1 MFINYRT
8 YNMKVSLIYLLVFLS
23 MSFSYAQIKNIN
35 PSNQRIESFNSEQ
48 GFNQNTVSAII
59 SDSKGYL
66 WVGTPNGLMRY
77 DGYSFDYYYHDHENE
92 QSLINNYV
100 SHLLSDSKG
109 RIWIA
114 TREGLTVYL
123 TDKERFQPL
132 DESIKKATFIKEDSK
147 NRIFVGGAKTIEVY
161 NAGHTDLE
169 TLEKIA
175 ELNLEAVIGE
185 DVIMDI
191 SFYSDTELVVATSTK
206 IYKVDINE
214 KSNYTIGVIELQLDD
229 TINQIKKIIKVDNS
243 LWIGTNSGLY
253 QTFHENS
260 RLITVGSHFTLDEQY
275 SDVPF
280 DILSLFLDK
289 EGKLWVGTRK
299 NGIVCYDAKT
309 SEFVSFKF
317 ESKYNNGLTSNR
329 INCFFEDDFGV
340 LWIGTAQG
348 GLDKFD
354 KNQKPFQ
361 NYSHNPYDDNSFS
374 SNLITDIT
382 EASDGRIWLS
392 FFESAISRT
401 EEKLNIQ
408 TVNQIHF
415 NRLEKQLST
424 LKDQWVLQLYQDHKG
439 YWWISTSEGLYLYDE
454 KSDTLKNVQIRLEGE
469 LVNPIFYRLID
480 QINSNQIILGGAKI
494 MMLNNPWQAILNNEP
509 IEVGK
514 PLFDLGSN
522 NQINEYLKDDFGN
535 LWFATIK
542 GVYRV
547 ANNNEKW
554 LVKNH
559 ISTSPNEKGLKL
571 SNNRVLSIHKSLNN
585 NIWLGTFGGGLM
597 KIQLN
602 ISGEPVEVKGY
613 YKKDGLRDEAIYGIL
628 EDDNEQL
635 WLSTD
640 MGIGHFDPVKET
652 FDFYDVNNG
661 ILSNNFR
668 QSAYL
673 KTKNGTMLMGGVG
686 GLTVFNPSQ
695 INKNKITPK
704 ILISRLKI
712 NNQPIVVGEKIN
724 NKVILEHSISDT
736 KELVVGNNSRNLSLD
751 IIVQHSATPN
761 KNKLAY
767 KLEGVNTDW
776 IEIDAGKTTATYT
789 NLSPGT
795 YNFLYKGANG
805 DGVWTATTE
814 SFIIEVLAPWY
825 ARWWTIALWVVL
837 VTLITYGV
845 FKYLVKVEKLNQKLK
860 FEQLDKE
867 RVQDM
872 NQAKLRFFT
881 NISHDFKTPLSLII
895 GPLEKIAEQNKD
907 VGNQKYFSIIENNIL
922 RLQRLIDQLISYR
935 KAETGHLELN
945 YSKVTLGNFMYPL
958 MEAFEEYSQK
968 TLFNFYYKIDD
979 PNKLISLDVNK
990 TERVILNLFSNA
1002 VKYSNL
1008 NREVNIEAG
1017 FKKQN
1022 GTECLFIQVTNTSEG
1037 IPLDKI
1043 DRVFDRYFRGV
1054 DEKDDWSGTGIGL
1067 ALCKSLIELMQGTIE
1082 VTSELNKKTSF
1093 RIELP
1098 VIDKGDYL
1106 EGDEFNK
1113 YQKLVTDW
1121 LPAELESAQDE
1132 AIDTLRPT
1140 ILVVDDEQDVRLFL
1154 YESFK
1159 SKYNV
1164 LVAADGEEG
1173 LEKIKEN
1180 PPQLIISDVMMPKLN
1195 GYELCEKIKSSIE
1208 FCHIPVI
1215 LLTAMGDDLKEIKGL
1230 ELGADDY
1237 IVKPFS
1243 IKYLEVRVKTLI
1255 ENKQRIFTH
1264 FSRNSSMPK
1273 DALIGSS
1280 RDKQFLEKINV
1291 SIEKN
1296 MSDSAFGVEELATD
1310 IGMSTS
1316 HFYRKLKELTG
1327 QAPNVYLRNYRLQ
1340 KAAQLLTANKSLSAA
1355 DIMFDIGIES
1365 KSYFS
1370 SAFKKIHG
1378 VSPSEFIKKL

>member
-1 MFINYRT
+1 MT
-8 YNMKVSLIYLLVFLS
+8 FLS
-23 MSFSYAQIKNIN
+23 VSFSYAQIKNVQ

-66 WVGTPNGLMRY
+66 WVATPNGLVRY
-77 DGYSFDYYYHDHENE
+77 DGYSFEYYYHDHENK

-114 TREGLTVYL
+114 TREGINIYL
-123 TDKERFQPL
+123 TDKEQFLP
-132 DESIKKATFIKEDSK
+132 IKNSTNKAVCIKEDGR
-147 NRIFVGGAKTIEVY
+147 NRVFVGDSKKIEVY
-161 NAGHTDLE
+161 YSGGEDLE
-169 TLEKIA
+169 EINKITEINLEKVLGDNTIT
-175 ELNLEAVIGE
+175 
-185 DVIMDI
+185 DI
-191 SFYSDTELVVATSTK
+191 EFYSDSELLVATNTK
-206 IYKVDINE
+206 IYKIDFNE
-214 KSNYTIGVIELQLDD
+214 KANYTIGVLELQLDKK
-229 TINQIKKIIKVDNS
+229 INAIKKIIKVDNS
-243 LWIGTNSGLY
+243 LWIGTSTGLY

-260 RLITVGSHFTLDEQY
+260 RLITVGTHFTSSNENIDTQY
-275 SDVPF
+275 
-280 DILSLFLDK
+280 DILSLYLDTEK
-289 EGKLWVGTRK
+289 KLWIGTRK
-299 NGIVCYDAKT
+299 NGIVCYDANT
-309 SEFVSFKF
+309 SNFRSFKF
-317 ESKYNNGLTSNR
+317 DSKYNNGLTSNR
-329 INCFFEDDFGV
+329 INCFFEDAFGV

-348 GLDKFD
+348 GLNKFD

-361 NYSHNPYDDNSFS
+361 NYSHNPYDDKSLS
-374 SNLITDIT
+374 GNLITDIT
-382 EASDGRIWLS
+382 EASDGTIWMS
-392 FFESAISRT
+392 FFESSICRT
-401 EEKLNIQ
+401 DEKLNIK

-415 NRLEKQLST
+415 NRLEKQLSM
-424 LKDQWVLQLYQDHKG
+424 LKEQWVLRLYQDDNG
-439 YWWISTSEGLYLYDE
+439 YWWISTSEGIYLYDE
-454 KSDTLKNVQIRLEGE
+454 KKDNLHKIQILVEGQ
-469 LVNPIFYRLID
+469 LINPIFYRLIEQMNAD
-480 QINSNQIILGGAKI
+480 QIILGGSKI
-494 MMLNNPWQAILNNEP
+494 LMLNNPWESILNDKP
-509 IEVGK
+509 IETVQV
-514 PLFDLGSN
+514 LFDIGAN

-535 LWFATIK
+535 YWFATIN
-542 GVYRV
+542 GIYRV
-547 ANNNEKW
+547 IKNNEEW
-554 LVKNH
+554 LIKNH
-559 ISTSPNEKGLKL
+559 ISTNSDDGLKL
-571 SNNRVLSIHKSLNN
+571 SNNRVFSMHKDLNK

-597 KIQLN
+597 KIKLN
-602 ISGEPVEVKGY
+602 VLGEPLEIKGY
-613 YKKDGLRDEAIYGIL
+613 HKKEGLRDEAIYGIL
-628 EDDNEQL
+628 EDDKEQL

-640 MGIGHFDPVKET
+640 MGIGHFDPINET

-686 GLTVFNPSQ
+686 GLTIFDPND
-695 INKNKITPK
+695 INKNEISPK

-712 NNQPIVVGEKIN
+712 NNQPIVVGKKIN
-724 NKVILEHSISDT
+724 NKVVLERSISET
-736 KELVVGNNSRNLSLD
+736 KQLVVGNNSRNISLD

-767 KLEGVNTDW
+767 KLEGVNNDW
-776 IEIDAGKTTATYT
+776 IEIDGGKTTATYT
-789 NLSPGT
+789 NLSPGN
-795 YNFLYKGANG
+795 YIFLYKGANG
-805 DGVWTATTE
+805 DGIWTTKTE
-814 SFIIEVLAPWY
+814 SFSIEVLAPWY
-825 ARWWTIALWVVL
+825 SRNWSIALWVLL
-837 VTLITYGV
+837 VSLITYGV

-867 RVQDM
+867 RVRDM

-907 VGNQKYFSIIENNIL
+907 IGNQKYFSIIQNNIS

-945 YSKVTLGNFMYPL
+945 YSKITLGNFIYPL

-968 TLFNFYYKIDD
+968 TLLNFYYKVDE
-979 PNKLISLDVNK
+979 PNKLISLDLNK
-990 TERVILNLFSNA
+990 TERVLLNLFSNA

-1017 FKKQN
+1017 FVTNKEK
-1022 GTECLFIQVTNTSEG
+1022 ECLFIQVTNTSEG
-1037 IPLDKI
+1037 IPSDKI
-1043 DRVFDRYFRGV
+1043 DRVFDRYYRGV
-1054 DEKDDWSGTGIGL
+1054 DEKNDWSGTGIGL
-1067 ALCKSLIELMQGTIE
+1067 ALCKSLIELMKGSIE
-1082 VTSELNKKTSF
+1082 VTSEIDKKTTF

-1098 VIDKGDYL
+1098 VVDKGNYL
-1106 EGDEFNK
+1106 EEGEFNK

-1121 LPAELESAQDE
+1121 LPAELDNPQDE
-1132 AIDTLRPT
+1132 TLDILRPT
-1140 ILVVDDEQDVRLFL
+1140 ILVIDDEQDVRSFL

-1173 LEKIKEN
+1173 LMKIQEN
-1180 PPQLIISDVMMPKLN
+1180 PPQLVISDVMMPKLN
-1195 GYELCEKIKSSIE
+1195 GYDLCEKIKSSIE

-1264 FSRNSSMPK
+1264 FSRNSSIPK
-1273 DALIGSS
+1273 DSLMTSS
-1280 RDKQFLEKINV
+1280 RDKQFLEKINI
-1291 SIEKN
+1291 SIERN
-1296 MSDSAFGVEELATD
+1296 MSNSAFGVEELATD

-1327 QAPNVYLRNYRLQ
+1327 QAPNVYLRNFRLQ
-1340 KAAQLLTANKSLSAA
+1340 KAAQLLTANKNLTAA
-1355 DIMFDIGIES
+1355 DIMFEIGIES

-1378 VSPSEFIKKL
+1378 VSPSEFVKKL

>member
-1 MFINYRT
+1 
-8 YNMKVSLIYLLVFLS
+8 MKRSLIYLLTFLS
-23 MSFSYAQIKNIN
+23 VSFSDAQIKNVQ

-59 SDSKGYL
+59 SDSNGYL
-66 WVGTPNGLMRY
+66 WIATPNGLVRY
-77 DGYSFDYYYHDHENE
+77 DGYSFEYYYQDYENQ

-109 RIWIA
+109 RVWIA
-114 TREGLTVYL
+114 TREGINVYL
-123 TDKERFQPL
+123 TDKERFLPL
-132 DESIKKATFIKEDSK
+132 SNAIKKAIFIKEDAK
-147 NRIFVGGAKTIEVY
+147 NRVFVGNSKTIEVY
-161 NAGHTDLE
+161 YSGHDD
-169 TLEKIA
+169 LEKIDKIT
-175 ELNLEAVIGE
+175 EINLEKVLGE
-185 DVIMDI
+185 NNITDI
-191 SFYSDTELVVATSTK
+191 EFYSDSELLVATNSK
-206 IYKVDINE
+206 IYKVDFNE
-214 KSNYTIGVIELQLDD
+214 NANYTIGILELQLDKSID
-229 TINQIKKIIKVDNS
+229 NIKKILKVDNS

-260 RLITVGSHFTLDEQY
+260 RLITVGSHFTVNSESSEQEY
-275 SDVPF
+275 
-280 DILSLFLDK
+280 DILSLYLDTEK
-289 EGKLWVGTRK
+289 KLWIGTRK
-299 NGIVCYDAKT
+299 NGIVCYDTNT
-309 SEFVSFKF
+309 SDFKSFKF
-317 ESKYNNGLTSNR
+317 DSKYNNGLTSNR
-329 INCFFEDDFGV
+329 INCFFEDAFGV

-348 GLDKFD
+348 GLNKFD

-361 NYSHNPYDDNSFS
+361 NYSHNPYDDKSLS
-374 SNLITDIT
+374 GNLITDIT
-382 EASDGRIWLS
+382 EASDGSIWMS
-392 FFESAISRT
+392 FFESSICKT
-401 EEKLNIQ
+401 DGKLNIK

-415 NRLEKQLST
+415 NRLEKQLSQ
-424 LKDQWVLQLYQDHKG
+424 LKEQWVLLLYQDNKG
-439 YWWISTSEGLYLYDE
+439 YWWISTSEGIYLYDE
-454 KSDTLKNVQIRLEGE
+454 KKDLLKKIQIRVDGE
-469 LVNPIFYRLID
+469 IVNPIFYRLIEQMNAD
-480 QINSNQIILGGAKI
+480 QIILGGSKI
-494 MMLNNPWQAILNNEP
+494 LMLDNPWEAILNNKPLEA
-509 IEVGK
+509 GK
-514 PLFDLGSN
+514 PLFDIGDN

-535 LWFATIK
+535 FWFATMD

-547 ANNNEKW
+547 ANNNGEW

-559 ISTSPNEKGLKL
+559 LTSNAVNEELKI
-571 SNNRVLSIHKSLNN
+571 SNNRVFSIHKDRNK

-597 KIQLN
+597 KVQLN
-602 ISGEPVEVKGY
+602 AIGEPTLIKGY
-613 YKKDGLRDEAIYGIL
+613 HKKDGLRDEAIYGIL

-673 KTKNGTMLMGGVG
+673 KTRNGTMLIGGVN

-695 INKNKITPK
+695 INKNEMTPK

-712 NNQPIVVGEKIN
+712 NNQPIVVGQKMN
-724 NKVILEHSISDT
+724 NKVILERSISDIQ
-736 KELVVGNNSRNLSLD
+736 ELVVANNNRNLSLD

-776 IEIDAGKTTATYT
+776 IKIDAGKTTATYT
-789 NLSPGT
+789 NLSSGT

-805 DGVWTATTE
+805 DGVWTAKTE
-814 SFIIEVLAPWY
+814 SFTIKVLAPWY
-825 ARWWTIALWVVL
+825 ARWYSIALWIIL

-867 RVQDM
+867 RVRDM

-895 GPLEKIAEQNKD
+895 GPLEKIAEQYNNA
-907 VGNQKYFSIIENNIL
+907 GTQKYFSIIENNIS

-945 YSKVTLGNFMYPL
+945 YSKITLGNFIYPL
-958 MEAFEEYSQK
+958 LEAFEEYSQK
-968 TLFNFYYKIDD
+968 TLLNFYYKVDE
-979 PNKLISLDVNK
+979 PNKLISLDINK
-990 TERVILNLFSNA
+990 TERVLLNLFSNA

-1017 FKKQN
+1017 FIQDN
-1022 GTECLFIQVTNTSEG
+1022 GNESLFIQVTNTSDG
-1037 IPLDKI
+1037 IPDDKI
-1043 DRVFDRYFRGV
+1043 DRVFDRYYRAV
-1054 DEKDDWSGTGIGL
+1054 DEKNDWSGTGIGL
-1067 ALCKSLIELMQGTIE
+1067 ALCKSLIELMQGSIE
-1082 VTSELNKKTSF
+1082 VTSELDKKTSF

-1098 VIDKGDYL
+1098 VLDKGVYL
-1106 EGDEFNK
+1106 EEGELNK
-1113 YQKLVTDW
+1113 YQELVTDW
-1121 LPAELESAQDE
+1121 LPAELDSTQDE
-1132 AIDTLRPT
+1132 ALDILRPT
-1140 ILVVDDEQDVRLFL
+1140 ILVIDDEQDVRSFL

-1164 LVAADGEEG
+1164 LVASDGQEG
-1173 LEKIKEN
+1173 LEKIQEN
-1180 PPQLIISDVMMPKLN
+1180 APQLVISDVMMPKLN
-1195 GYELCEKIKSSIE
+1195 GYDLCEKIKSSIE

-1255 ENKQRIFTH
+1255 ENKQRIFAH
-1264 FSRNSSMPK
+1264 FSRNSSIPK
-1273 DALIGSS
+1273 DSLMTSS
-1280 RDKQFLEKINV
+1280 RDKQFLEKINI
-1291 SIEKN
+1291 SIERN
-1296 MSDSAFGVEELATD
+1296 MSNSAFGVEELATD

-1327 QAPNVYLRNYRLQ
+1327 QAPNVYLRNFRLQ
-1340 KAAQLLTANKSLSAA
+1340 KAAQLLAANKNLSAA
-1355 DIMFDIGIES
+1355 DIMFEIGIES

-1378 VSPSEFIKKL
+1378 VSPSEFTKNTN

>member
-1 MFINYRT
+1 
-8 YNMKVSLIYLLVFLS
+8 MKVKLIYLFAFLA
-23 MSFSYAQIKNIN
+23 MSFSDAQIKNVQS
-35 PSNQRIESFNSEQ
+35 SNQRIESFNSEQ
-48 GFNQNTVSAII
+48 GFNQNTVTALI
-59 SDSKGYL
+59 SDSEGYL
-66 WVGTPNGLMRY
+66 WIGTPNGLVRY
-77 DGYSFDYYYHDHENE
+77 DGYSFDHYYHDHEKE
-92 QSLINNYV
+92 QSLADNFV
-100 SHLLSDSKG
+100 SHLLSDTKG
-109 RIWIA
+109 RVWIA
-114 TREGLTVYL
+114 TREGLNIYL
-123 TDKERFQPL
+123 TNKEQFLPIEKSSKRVMC
-132 DESIKKATFIKEDSK
+132 IKEDSK
-147 NRIFVGGAKTIEVY
+147 NRVFVGGTKKIEVY
-161 NAGHTDLE
+161 SSGDKN
-169 TLEKIA
+169 LEKVKKIT
-175 ELNLEAVIGE
+175 EINLEKVLCENTIKDFE
-185 DVIMDI
+185 
-191 SFYSDTELVVATSTK
+191 FYSDSELLVATNNK
-206 IYKVDINE
+206 IYKVDFNA
-214 KSNYTIGVIELQLDD
+214 KANYTIGVLELELDENID
-229 TINQIKKIIKVDNS
+229 NIKKIIKVDNS

-260 RLITVGSHFTLDEQY
+260 RLITVGSNFTPDQEHPELQY
-275 SDVPF
+275 
-280 DILSLFLDK
+280 DILSLYLDDDK
-289 EGKLWVGTRK
+289 KLWIGTRK
-299 NGIVCYDAKT
+299 NGVVYYDADK

-329 INCFFEDDFGV
+329 INCFYEDAFGV

-348 GLDKFD
+348 GLNKFD

-361 NYSHNPYDDNSFS
+361 NYSHNPYNNKSIS

-382 EASDGRIWLS
+382 EADDGKIWLS
-392 FFESAISRT
+392 FFESTISHT
-401 EEKLNIQ
+401 HEKLNIK
-408 TVNQIHF
+408 TVNQIQF
-415 NRLEKQLST
+415 NRLENQLNK
-424 LKDQWVLQLYQDHKG
+424 LKDHWVLRLYQDDKG
-439 YWWISTSEGLYLYDE
+439 YWWISTNEGLYLYDE
-454 KSDTLKNVQIRLEGE
+454 ENDILKSIQVRIKDK
-469 LVNPIFYRLID
+469 LVSPIFYRLIEQMNDD
-480 QINSNQIILGGAKI
+480 QVILGGSEI
-494 MMLNNPWQAILNNEP
+494 VMLNNPWEAILNNKP
-509 IEVGK
+509 IEAGQ
-514 PLFDLGSN
+514 PLFDIGIN

-535 LWFATIK
+535 FWFATIN

-547 ANNNEKW
+547 AHNDDEW
-554 LVKNH
+554 LIKNH
-559 ISTSPNEKGLKL
+559 ISTQPDNNDLKL
-571 SNNRVLSIHKSLNN
+571 SNNRVFSMHKSLNKD
-585 NIWLGTFGGGLM
+585 IWLGTFGGGLM
-597 KIQLN
+597 KVKLN
-602 ISGEPVEVKGY
+602 TLGEPVEIKGY
-613 YKKDGLRDEAIYGIL
+613 HKKDGLRDEAIYGIL

-640 MGIGHFDPVKET
+640 MGIGRFNPVNET
-652 FDFYDVNNG
+652 FDFFDVNNG

-673 KTKNGTMLMGGVG
+673 KTRNGTMLMGGVG

-695 INKNKITPK
+695 IYKNEITPK

-712 NNQPIVVGEKIN
+712 NNQPIVVGKEIN
-724 NKVILEHSISDT
+724 NKVILERSIADT
-736 KELVVGNNSRNLSLD
+736 KELVIDNNSRNLSLD

-805 DGVWTATTE
+805 DGVWTANTK
-814 SFIIEVLAPWY
+814 SFTIVVLAPWY
-825 ARWWTIALWVVL
+825 GRWWSIALWIIL
-837 VTLITYGV
+837 TILITYGV
-845 FKYLVKVEKLNQKLK
+845 FKYQVKVEKLNQKLK

-867 RVQDM
+867 RVRDM

-895 GPLEKIAEQNKD
+895 GPLEKIAEQNIDK
-907 VGNQKYFSIIENNIL
+907 GNQKYFSIIQNNIS

-935 KAETGHLELN
+935 KAEAGHLELN
-945 YSKVTLGNFMYPL
+945 YSKITLGNFIYPL

-968 TLFNFYYKIDD
+968 TLLNFYYKIDE
-979 PNKLISLDVNK
+979 PNKLISLDINK
-990 TERVILNLFSNA
+990 TERVLLNLFSNA

-1017 FKKQN
+1017 FIQDN
-1022 GTECLFIQVTNTSEG
+1022 ESERLYIQVTNTSEG
-1037 IPLDKI
+1037 IPSDKI
-1043 DRVFDRYFRGV
+1043 DRVFDRYYRAV

-1067 ALCKSLIELMQGTIE
+1067 ALCKSLIELMQGSIE
-1082 VTSELNKKTSF
+1082 VTSEVDKKTAF

-1098 VIDKGDYL
+1098 VVDKGDYL
-1106 EGDEFNK
+1106 EEDELNK

-1121 LPAELESAQDE
+1121 LPAELESNQDE
-1132 AIDTLRPT
+1132 TLDILRPT
-1140 ILVVDDEQDVRLFL
+1140 ILVIDDEQDVRAFL

-1173 LEKIKEN
+1173 LGKIQEN
-1180 PPQLIISDVMMPKLN
+1180 PPQLVISDVMMPKLN

-1215 LLTAMGDDLKEIKGL
+1215 LLTAMGDDIKEIKGL

-1255 ENKQRIFTH
+1255 ENKQRIFAH
-1264 FSRNSSMPK
+1264 FSRNSSIPK
-1273 DALIGSS
+1273 DALITST
-1280 RDKQFLEKINV
+1280 RDKKFLEKINI

-1296 MSDSAFGVEELATD
+1296 MANSAFGVEELATD

-1327 QAPNVYLRNYRLQ
+1327 QAPNVYLRNFRLQ
-1340 KAAQLLTANKSLSAA
+1340 KAAELLKANKNLTAA
-1355 DIMFDIGIES
+1355 DIMFEIGIES

-1370 SAFKKIHG
+1370 STFKKIHG
-1378 VSPSEFIKKL
+1378 VSPSEFTK